1 MEGFRLVVYR
11 SVARHHLGEAA
22 LRDILLASRRNN
34 GVEGVSGML
43 WRDGDRFVQALEG
56 TPEGVAHL
64 IRKIAVDPR
73 HGEVEILI
81 DRMEE
86 ERHFG
91 DWTMADMDERHT
103 DGGRLDRALRN
114 CPADVR
120 TAFGRV
126 SED

>member
-11 SVARHHLGEAA
+11 SVARHHLGEAT
-22 LRDILLASRRNN
+22 LRDILLTSRRNN

-56 TPEGVAHL
+56 TPESVAHL
-64 IRKIAVDPR
+64 IRRIAIDHR
-73 HGEVEILI
+73 HGELEILI

-91 DWTMADMDERHT
+91 DWTMADMDERHA
-103 DGGRLDRALRN
+103 DDGRLDRALRN
-114 CPADVR
+114 CPPDVR
-120 TAFGRV
+120 EAFGHVR
-126 SED
+126 EG